1 MLFPVSKS
9 NRTPAIKPL
18 LLASLLATCFA
29 TSAIAQEADNTEEK
43 TLEPV
48 VVTASRVEQLQK
60 EAIPST
66 TVITSQMIQ
75 NKKLADLPSLLKS
88 EAGIEMTQSGG
99 AGSTTSLFMRG
110 MNANQMLILLDGV
123 PIRDVTSIGS
133 AAALEHIQPDQIDRI
148 EIVRGN
154 VSAIYGTG
162 AMGGVIQIF
171 TRQGSGKP
179 TANVY
184 AEYGSH
190 DTTKFGAG
198 VSGQSDGGGTRF
210 ALSATRYKTH
220 GFSSINTEK
229 KTFANPD
236 DDGDRNISVSASL
249 AQRLN
254 ENNEIGARLYL
265 YDAKFDYDNDYSSDP
280 KEITRGT
287 SKQRTISAY
296 SKNRLTSDWNSTLTL
311 SNSEIRRDNKSVES
325 SYTSSYGYKSEENLM
340 QWVNQIALSTNWTA
354 TAGVDIGHERADV
367 GGSNKVSRTNYSTYA
382 GIMGKINAHNFQA
395 NVRYDHVENSGS
407 DVTGYLGYGYD
418 LNSNWKLIASASTSF
433 LAPTLYQQYA
443 TFQLN
448 DDLKA
453 ERSRNIEA
461 GIQYS
466 HGKTLVR
473 ATVFEWRSSDLLDFI
488 SRNNDWKYY
497 NVDRAKNLGFE
508 LNAQTTLAGLDWR
521 ANLTIQ
527 DPKNRDTDKTL
538 GRRAKNYGNLGVSKT
553 FGQWYLGGDLQY
565 TGSRYDG
572 PSASANTLDS
582 YWLANLDARFNLN
595 KNVSIYAR
603 IENLFNKDYET
614 AWGYNQAGRG
624 AYVGVNFKM

>member
-1 MLFPVSKS
+1 MQYPVSES
-9 NRTPAIKPL
+9 TRTSAIKPL
-18 LLASLLATCFA
+18 LLVSVLATCFA
-29 TSAIAQEADNTEEK
+29 TSAIAQDGGNTEEK

-60 EAIPST
+60 DAIPST

-171 TRQGSGKP
+171 TKQGSGKP

-198 VSGQSDGGGTRF
+198 VSGQSDGTRF

-220 GFSSINTEK
+220 GFSSINPEK
-229 KTFANPD
+229 MPGANPD
-236 DDGDRNISVSASL
+236 NDGDRNISVNASL
-249 AQRLN
+249 SQRLN
-254 ENNEIGARLYL
+254 ENNELGARMYI
-265 YDAKFDYDNDYSSDP
+265 YDAKFDYDNDNSGADP
-280 KEITRGT
+280 KEIDRGIA
-287 SKQRTISAY
+287 KQRTISAY
-296 SKNRLTSDWNSTLTL
+296 SKNRITSDWNSTLTV
-311 SNSEIRRDNKSVES
+311 SNSEIRRESKSTNM
-325 SYTSSYGYKSEENLM
+325 YLNYGFKSNENLM
-340 QWVNQIALSTNWTA
+340 QWTNQIALSSDWVA
-354 TAGVDIGHERADV
+354 TAGVDIGHEKADI
-367 GGSNKVSRTNYSTYA
+367 GGTNNVSRSSYSVY
-382 GIMGKINAHNFQA
+382 GGLNGKINAHHLQA
-395 NVRYDHVENSGS
+395 NIRYDHVENSGA
-407 DVTGYLGYGYD
+407 DITGYLGYAYD
-418 LNSNWKLIASASTSF
+418 LTSNWKLIASASTSF
-433 LAPTLYQQYA
+433 LAPTLYQQYE
-443 TFQLN
+443 TYMGST
-448 DDLKA
+448 DLKA
-453 ERSRNIEA
+453 ERSRNIEG

-466 HGKTLVR
+466 NGKTLVR
-473 ATVFEWRSSDLLDFI
+473 ATVFEWRSQDLIDYLQ
-488 SRNNDWKYY
+488 SGSDWKYF

-508 LNAQTTLAGLDWR
+508 VNAQTSLAGLDWR
-521 ANLTIQ
+521 ANMTIQ
-527 DPKNRDTDKTL
+527 DPKNRETDRSL
-538 GRRAKNYGNLGVSKT
+538 GRRAKNYGALGVSKT

-565 TGSRYDG
+565 TGSRYDKSIT
-572 PSASANTLDS
+572 PTNTLDS